1 MTINHKFTLENYND
15 YQCVQNV
22 PTDQYQS
29 IQRGNRSSQTL
40 DGKVRFHQ
48 IIYDWRIIIVL
59 GNR

>member
-1 MTINHKFTLENYND
+1 MTINHTFTLENYND

-40 DGKVRFHQ
+40 YGKLRFHQ
-48 IIYDWRIIIVL
+48 IIYD
-59 GNR
+59 

>member
-1 MTINHKFTLENYND
+1 MTINHTFTLENYND

-22 PTDQYQS
+22 PTDQSQS

-48 IIYDWRIIIVL
+48 IIYD
-59 GNR
+59 